1 MVHAL
6 SRLWVVCLIMSDPP
20 IAKTQGRRIS
30 MKSLSLIGFVS
41 VAITRY
47 RSELRQLDRAKGSV
61 TKLWNKE
68 KEVDR
73 TIDCK
78 VEILEY

>member
-1 MVHAL
+1 
-6 SRLWVVCLIMSDPP
+6 
-20 IAKTQGRRIS
+20 